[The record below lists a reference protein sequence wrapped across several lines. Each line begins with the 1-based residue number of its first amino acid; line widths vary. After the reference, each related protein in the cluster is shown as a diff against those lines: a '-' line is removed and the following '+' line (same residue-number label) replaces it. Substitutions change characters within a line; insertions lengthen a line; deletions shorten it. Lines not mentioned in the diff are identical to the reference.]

1 MHQQGCGAS
10 KCSAAAEGSSLGSM
24 ELRTVACKAARCC
37 ALLLRT
43 VLQLMCSCIATCDLT
58 MRAGCCCRRLTDAAA
73 ADANSLNGTNLTED
87 EVMAQL
93 QQMQQLSETL
103 VQDMR
108 Q

>member
-1 MHQQGCGAS
+1 VGAAV
-10 KCSAAAEGSSLGSM
+10 AATAV
-24 ELRTVACKAARCC
+24 VA
-37 ALLLRT
+37 
-43 VLQLMCSCIATCDLT
+43 VS
-58 MRAGCCCRRLTDAAA
+58 
-73 ADANSLNGTNLTED
+73 DANSFTGTNLTED

>member
-1 MHQQGCGAS
+1 
-10 KCSAAAEGSSLGSM
+10 L
-24 ELRTVACKAARCC
+24 T
-37 ALLLRT
+37 LL
-43 VLQLMCSCIATCDLT
+43 V
-58 MRAGCCCRRLTDAAA
+58 AAA
-73 ADANSLNGTNLTED
+73 AAAGANQFTGTNLTED

>member
-1 MHQQGCGAS
+1 MQYFFLRCELTQL
-10 KCSAAAEGSSLGSM
+10 AAAS
-24 ELRTVACKAARCC
+24 V
-37 ALLLRT
+37 ALLLLLLLLCA
-43 VLQLMCSCIATCDLT
+43 VLPAVAT
-58 MRAGCCCRRLTDAAA
+58 TDA
-73 ADANSLNGTNLTED
+73 NQLNGTNLTED

>member
-1 MHQQGCGAS
+1 MGAS
-10 KCSAAAEGSSLGSM
+10 GSHDAPSPVRKL
-24 ELRTVACKAARCC
+24 
-37 ALLLRT
+37 
-43 VLQLMCSCIATCDLT
+43 
-58 MRAGCCCRRLTDAAA
+58 CCCVSVSVCAG
-73 ADANSLNGTNLTED
+73 ANQFSGTNLTED